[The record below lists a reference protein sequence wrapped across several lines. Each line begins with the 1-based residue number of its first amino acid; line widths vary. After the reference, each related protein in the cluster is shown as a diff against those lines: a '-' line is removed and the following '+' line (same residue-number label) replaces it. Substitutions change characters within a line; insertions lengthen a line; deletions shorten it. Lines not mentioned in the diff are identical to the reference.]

1 MKQVE
6 VTILGQSYLLAC
18 PEGGEAKLAMAVS
31 AVDREM
37 SAIRDAGRIKAR
49 ERIAVLA
56 ALNIAYQQVER
67 PAAGAGASHARQRWA
82 ADPSTSAASD
92 AQSSHESLELD
103 VLLRRLDDALAGDGR
118 LL

>member
-6 VTILGQSYLLAC
+6 VSILGQTYLLAC
-18 PEGGEAKLAMAVS
+18 PEGGEARLALAVS

-37 SAIRDAGRIKAR
+37 IAIRDAGRIKAR

-67 PAAGAGASHARQRWA
+67 TSQDVAVPSAPPPPAAPAAG
-82 ADPSTSAASD
+82 PSTGLPGTA
-92 AQSSHESLELD
+92 ELGA
-103 VLLRRLDDALAGDGR
+103 LLQRLDDALAGDGH
-118 LL
+118 LF